1 MSLKKVTDYQQSTLF
16 DSKSILGIEP
26 FRAVKVFIKNKE
38 VYYSLDIKV
47 LENPS
52 PINIIVDETIIDK
65 DDYDSFRRMCFVF

>member
-1 MSLKKVTDYQQSTLF
+1 MDLKKVTDYQQATLF

-47 LENPS
+47 LEEPN
-52 PINIIVDETIIDK
+52 PINIIVDEVIVDN
-65 DDYDSFRRMCFVF
+65 DDYDSFRRKCFIS